1 MTLSATV
8 ASPPRSG
15 SRIALT
21 IVGAVAAVLAVVA
34 LAGGGALV
42 VVHQTQRDGGGFYA
56 SDAKTLTT
64 PTHALVSD
72 NLDFGTDTPEWLFR
86 KGRLGTIRVSATG
99 TAAKPIFVGVARE
112 SQLDAYLRGVAHD
125 EITDFEFRPFSV
137 TTARRPGAATP
148 AAPTTES
155 FWAATA
161 SGTGRQTATWNVR
174 EGSWGVVVMNAD
186 GASGVVTNVS
196 LAAKAGFLLWIGIGL
211 LAAGAIVGV
220 AAGALIYLGAR
231 TGRAS
236 AGATS

>member
-42 VVHQTQRDGGGFYA
+42 VVHQTQRDGDGFYA

-72 NLDFGTDTPEWLFR
+72 NLDFGTDTPEWLFERPARHPPRERDRYRR
-86 KGRLGTIRVSATG
+86 KADLRRRRPRVA
-99 TAAKPIFVGVARE
+99 
-112 SQLDAYLRGVAHD
+112 
-125 EITDFEFRPFSV
+125 
-137 TTARRPGAATP
+137 ARRVPQGHCPRRDHRLRVPSVLGHHCSAAGRRHAGRP
-148 AAPTTES
+148 DDRELLGRDRERDRAPD
-155 FWAATA
+155 
-161 SGTGRQTATWNVR
+161 GDMDVR

-186 GASGVVTNVS
+186 GASGVVTDVS
-196 LAAKAGFLLWIGIGL
+196 LAAKAGFLLWIGVGL